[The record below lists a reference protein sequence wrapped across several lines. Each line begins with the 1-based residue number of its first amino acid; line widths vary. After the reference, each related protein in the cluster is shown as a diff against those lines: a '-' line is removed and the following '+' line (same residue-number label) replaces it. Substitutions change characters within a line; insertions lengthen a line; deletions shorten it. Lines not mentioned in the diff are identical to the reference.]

1 MEKVYI
7 LRWYGPFQP
16 EQLREWEISQKA
28 TFNLYLISGKRNILK
43 RKFIIILVKQKENFC
58 RID

>member
-28 TFNLYLISGKRNILK
+28 TFNLYLISGKR
-43 RKFIIILVKQKENFC
+43 KFIIILVKQKENFC